1 MLNEKRNQFRLLA
14 HINSARE
21 MIETTKDH
29 LDRNPFQR
37 FIERRCDLHTQIA
50 QYGVEEPGCVE
61 LNLHTIAIS
70 NPQVRQAEQSF
81 GQQKRFFN
89 SPPSPI
95 EGADFARRK
104 FFRIQDVRQ
113 IVVPSRT
120 PQDRDS
126 AQAMTTRI
134 GTILPDLDD
143 LVADVRS
150 LRQHFNCAISSLF
163 TPTRD
168 EKLAGISQLIK
179 EGEGEPTRI
188 QPDQSDRK
196 STR

>member
-70 NPQVRQAEQSF
+70 
-81 GQQKRFFN
+81 
-89 SPPSPI
+89 
-95 EGADFARRK
+95 
-104 FFRIQDVRQ
+104 
-113 IVVPSRT
+113 T

-168 EKLAGISQLIK
+168 E
-179 EGEGEPTRI
+179 
-188 QPDQSDRK
+188 
-196 STR
+196 